1 MYFDVFIAK
10 AKKKKKD
17 GDWGDIE
24 IPQSLKYLPCKHE
37 DLNSILCIHMKTL
50 LWQHVPAILG
60 QGRVQRQMHLEG
72 SLAKQSNLL

>member
-17 GDWGDIE
+17 GDWGAIE
-24 IPQSLKYLPCKHE
+24 IPQCLKYLPCKHE

-50 LWQHVPAILG
+50 LVAACACNPRAGEGAETDASGRLTG
-60 QGRVQRQMHLEG
+60 QTV
-72 SLAKQSNLL
+72 